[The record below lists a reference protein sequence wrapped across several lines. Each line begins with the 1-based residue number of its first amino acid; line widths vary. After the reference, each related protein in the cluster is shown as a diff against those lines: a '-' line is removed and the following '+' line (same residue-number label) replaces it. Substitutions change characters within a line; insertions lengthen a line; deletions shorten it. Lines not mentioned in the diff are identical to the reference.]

1 MLTEREQELL
11 RWIEENPLISQQELA
26 SYAGIT
32 RSSVA
37 VHISNLMK
45 KGFIQG
51 KGYVLR
57 KNPYAAIVGGANID
71 IIGNAE
77 CALDLQDSTPGNV
90 EVLLGGVG
98 RNQAHNLRLLGI
110 DVKMITMFGEDMY
123 GQKIKQSSRELGID
137 ITESITLPGSATSTY
152 VSVKDTNGKLYAGIA
167 DMKIYENLTKEV
179 LALKMPMLNQA
190 TVCVSDTNIPEESL
204 CYLADN
210 IQIPLFVET
219 ISSAKVLKIANMLN
233 KIHTLKTDSAEIQ
246 HLLGYQLSDRQVT
259 QKAIDTLLDSG
270 VKNIFMNYSA
280 TTVVC
285 ANAEK
290 TMYLDYHIDG
300 MENKNGARDS
310 FMAALVW
317 AYINE
322 CDFEQAARAGVAAAS
337 ICALSKHVV
346 NERLNIEY
354 MVAVMNGKRELEAND
369 PLNKKDSKGAYVC

>member
-26 SYAGIT
+26 DYAGIT

-57 KNPYAAIVGGANID
+57 KNPYVAIVGGANID

-77 CALDLQDSTPGNV
+77 CDLKLQDSTPGNV

-98 RNQAHNLRLLGI
+98 RNQAHNLRLLGV
-110 DVKMITMFGEDMY
+110 DVKMITMFGDDMY
-123 GQKIKQSSRELGID
+123 GQKIKQSFRELGID

-152 VSVKDTNGKLYAGIA
+152 VSVKDTNGRLYAGIS
-167 DMKIYENLTKEV
+167 DMKIYENLTKDI
-179 LALKMPMLNQA
+179 LAPKIPMINQA
-190 TVCVSDTNIPEESL
+190 AVCICDTNIPEESL

-210 IQIPLFVET
+210 IQVPLFIET
-219 ISSAKVLKIANMLN
+219 ISSAKVLKISNILAR
-233 KIHTLKTDSAEIQ
+233 IHTLKTDCAEIQ
-246 HLLGYQLSDRQVT
+246 HLLGYALSDKQAT
-259 QKAIDTLLDSG
+259 QKAIDTLLDRG
-270 VKNIFMNYSA
+270 VKNIFMNYSP

-285 ANAEK
+285 ANAEE
-290 TMYLDYHIDG
+290 TLYLDYHISG

-310 FMAALVW
+310 FMAALAW
-317 AYINE
+317 AYINN
-322 CDFEQAARAGVAAAS
+322 CDFEQVARAGVAAAS
-337 ICALSKHVV
+337 ICAISKHVV
-346 NERLNIEY
+346 NERLNDEY
-354 MVAVMNGKRELEAND
+354 MVDVMNGKREIEA
-369 PLNKKDSKGAYVC
+369 K